1 MYAVVFDVNVLVSSL
16 ITKGKPK
23 DPWLKA
29 RANEYRLVLS
39 SDIISEFI
47 GVVSGRGFEKYV
59 TERDVRVYLEALHRT
74 AIFTQIRSRFKV
86 IKEDPT
92 DDIILRTACDGEA
105 DYIVSGDKYLLS
117 LGEFRG
123 IKILTVDG
131 MLKLQMRGT

>member
-1 MYAVVFDVNVLVSSL
+1 MGCSPNFRHICSLLKLLRLIHRRYRIPPSSQ
-16 ITKGKPK
+16 
-23 DPWLKA
+23 
-29 RANEYRLVLS
+29 RLPVLS

-47 GVVSGRGFEKYV
+47 GVVSGRRFEKYV